1 MQSMPDKPRLVEI
14 EIRFNPKLILE
25 YMTSRHGFW
34 RDASFLLFTLFWISA
49 AFGLQLA
56 LPTVLPAYPWL
67 PAAWGTAYLATRR
80 GTVCA
85 VVSAFAIGLA
95 LDAVCFHP
103 LGPSSIILI
112 LVMLVCNLISSRI
125 PWRLYFRTNTLLLAI
140 ISTTIYVIGKV
151 FFCRPAATLETDFA
165 LLPKYLLGGILL
177 AIPMCF
183 FTFSLKDILEAFLL
197 PADDPPPKSSE
208 E

>member
-1 MQSMPDKPRLVEI
+1 MQTLPDKPRLIEI

-25 YMTSRHGFW
+25 YMTSRNGFW
-34 RDASFLLFTLFWISA
+34 RHVSFLLATLFWISA

-56 LPTVLPAYPWL
+56 LPTVFPAWPWL

-85 VVSAFAIGLA
+85 TFSAFAIGIA

-103 LGPSSIILI
+103 LGPSSIILVLI
-112 LVMLVCNLISSRI
+112 TLTSRLISIRF
-125 PWRLYFRTNTLLLAI
+125 PWKLSFRNNTLLLAI
-140 ISTTIYVIGKV
+140 SSTTLYVIGKA

-165 LLPKYLLGGILL
+165 LLPKFLLGGILL
-177 AIPMCF
+177 SLPVCF
-183 FTFSLKDILEAFLL
+183 FTFSVKDILETFLF
-197 PADDPPPKSSE
+197 PIVEPPPKSQE